1 MRSPKDTMIKMQRKF
16 NQKVKECQN
25 RINIKRMKYE
35 KRVIKRWQYEGKYT
49 TTKKLKNEKN
59 DQR

>member
-1 MRSPKDTMIKMQRKF
+1 
-16 NQKVKECQN
+16 
-25 RINIKRMKYE
+25 MKYE

-49 TTKKLKNEKN
+49 KKKLKNEKN